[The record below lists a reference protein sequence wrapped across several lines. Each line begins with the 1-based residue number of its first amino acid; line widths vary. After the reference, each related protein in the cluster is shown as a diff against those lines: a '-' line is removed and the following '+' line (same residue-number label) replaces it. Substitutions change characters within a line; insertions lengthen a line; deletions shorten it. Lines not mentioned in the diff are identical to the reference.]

1 VGPDL
6 QDIVDEL
13 SRMLA
18 TPVVLED
25 RDFNLVVFAAHADEV
40 DAVRQRTI
48 MSRRSSAQVQDW
60 FEAFGIGR
68 SARPVR
74 TPAETL
80 LGIVSR
86 VCLPARWHGVT
97 YGYLWALD
105 EHHRLDDARL
115 SSVMPL
121 ADRAGTVMAQRA
133 RTRQSLDGQVR
144 DLLTGDRDAV
154 EAAAE
159 EIEGLGALGRDVPV
173 CAVVLDLDAPGD
185 PPPLN
190 LWRLPRAVVAVAT
203 GTDVVLLVPARLDV
217 LTVAR
222 EARLLYT
229 ERLDPAL
236 HDAVV
241 AGVGAVVPDLTGVS
255 GSAREARIAAR
266 VAHVV
271 PRLRPVAAWA
281 QLGVHRLLA
290 CGPRRAL
297 REGAIDPAVEPLLA
311 RPDLAATVAAY
322 LDCAGNVARAAAE
335 LGIHRQTLYYRLQRI
350 GEVTGLD
357 LSDGQDRLRL
367 HLALTLAPHVR

>member
-25 RDFNLVVFAAHADEV
+25 RDFNLVVFAAHADDV
-40 DAVRQRTI
+40 DPVRQRTI
-48 MSRRSSAQVQDW
+48 LARRSLPQVQGW
-60 FEAFGIGR
+60 FEAFGIGS

-74 TPAETL
+74 TPANPAR
-80 LGIVSR
+80 GVVAR
-86 VCLPARWHGVT
+86 VCLPARWNGVT

-105 EHHRLDDARL
+105 EHHRLDDAVLERA
-115 SSVMPL
+115 MRH

-144 DLLTGDRDAV
+144 DLLTGDRDAA

-159 EIEGLGALGRDVPV
+159 EIDGLGALGRDVPV
-173 CAVVLDLDAPGD
+173 CAVVLDLDAAVD

-190 LWRLPRAVVAVAT
+190 LWRLPRAVVAVA
-203 GTDVVLLVPARLDV
+203 GSDVVLLVPAALDV
-217 LTVAR
+217 SVVAR
-222 EARLLYT
+222 DARLLYT
-229 ERLDPAL
+229 ERLDPAV

-241 AGVGAVVPDLTGVS
+241 AGVGGVVPDLTGVS

-297 REGAIDPAVEPLLA
+297 REGAIDPAALPLLD
-311 RPDLAATVAAY
+311 RPELAATAATY
-322 LDCAGNVARAAAE
+322 LDCAGNAARAAAE
-335 LGIHRQTLYYRLQRI
+335 LGIHRQTLYYRLGRI
-350 GEVTGLD
+350 GELTGLD
-357 LSDGQDRLRL
+357 LGDGQDRLRL